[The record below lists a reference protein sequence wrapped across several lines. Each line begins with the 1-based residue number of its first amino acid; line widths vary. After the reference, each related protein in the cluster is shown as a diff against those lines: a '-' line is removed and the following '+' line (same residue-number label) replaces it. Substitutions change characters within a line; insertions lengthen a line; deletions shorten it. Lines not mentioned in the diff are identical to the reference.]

1 MPVLLWLVK
10 FYLISLALF
19 FLSQGISNGS
29 HQSYNGWVQQGLS
42 GIQLQPKKLQLGGWP
57 FHGLYIPIQ
66 LFKDLKKS
74 LVMFNMVFGA
84 HKQKFLMPSLIVLAY
99 MCHKVYS
106 NKYWKQPKVQQQ
118 PQLSWTITIKRI

>member
-42 GIQLQPKKLQLGGWP
+42 GIQLQPKKLQLGGTP

-66 LFKDLKKS
+66 LFEDLKKS
-74 LVMFNMVFGA
+74 LVMFNMVFGGA
-84 HKQKFLMPSLIVLAY
+84 PSKQKL
-99 MCHKVYS
+99 
-106 NKYWKQPKVQQQ
+106 
-118 PQLSWTITIKRI
+118 